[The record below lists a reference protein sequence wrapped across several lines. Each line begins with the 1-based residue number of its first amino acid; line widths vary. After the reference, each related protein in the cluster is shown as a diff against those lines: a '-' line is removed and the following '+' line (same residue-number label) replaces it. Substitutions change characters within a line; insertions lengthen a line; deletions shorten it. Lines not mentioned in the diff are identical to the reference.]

1 MNHWQAWIDLF
12 PELIDDL
19 EHFVQIDLIRPSLQ
33 DMTAGPYAYRR
44 VTVAGQRVTI
54 SERCDY
60 MNREVVFSRLM
71 NLAAQSRSPSTLI
84 EIQISESTTIKIE
97 LSREYG
103 ICFLSKT
110 TFP

>member
-1 MNHWQAWIDLF
+1 LNHWQAWIDLF
-12 PELIDDL
+12 PELIDGL
-19 EHFVQIDLIRPSLQ
+19 EHFAQIDLNRPSLQ

-71 NLAAQSRSPSTLI
+71 NPAAQSGSPSTLI

-97 LSREYG
+97 LSRG
-103 ICFLSKT
+103 IRNLFLE
-110 TFP
+110 